1 MPKIK
6 IAHLYYDLMKQELV
20 RTIINGLVDDPSL
33 VDIIIDEDNQVIN
46 INSDKSEIGR
56 IIGKQGRVAKAIRAI
71 IKSAGMKQNKRYNV
85 EINEK

>member
-1 MPKIK
+1 M
-6 IAHLYYDLMKQELV
+6 QELV

-33 VDIIIDEDNQVIN
+33 VDIEIDEENQVII

-71 IKSAGMKQNKRYNV
+71 IKSSGMKQNKRYSV

>member
-1 MPKIK
+1 M
-6 IAHLYYDLMKQELV
+6 QEIV
-20 RTIINGLVDDPSL
+20 RTIINGLVDDPNL
-33 VDIIIDEDNQVIN
+33 VDIVIDEDNFVIN

-71 IKSAGMKQNKRYNV
+71 IKSSGMKQNKRYTV

>member
-1 MPKIK
+1 M
-6 IAHLYYDLMKQELV
+6 QELV
-20 RTIINGLVDDPSL
+20 RTIINGLVDDPNL
-33 VDIIIDEDNQVIN
+33 VDIVIDEDNFVIN

-71 IKSAGMKQNKRYNV
+71 IKSSGMKQKKRYTV

>member
-1 MPKIK
+1 M
-6 IAHLYYDLMKQELV
+6 QELV
-20 RTIINGLVDDPSL
+20 RTIINGLVDDPNL
-33 VDIIIDEDNQVIN
+33 VDIVIDEENFVIN

-71 IKSAGMKQNKRYNV
+71 IKSSGMKQNKRYTV

>member
-1 MPKIK
+1 M
-6 IAHLYYDLMKQELV
+6 QELV

-33 VDIIIDEDNQVIN
+33 VDIEIDEENQVIN
-46 INSDKSEIGR
+46 INSDKSEIGK

-71 IKSAGMKQNKRYNV
+71 IKSSGMKQNKRYSV

>member
-1 MPKIK
+1 M
-6 IAHLYYDLMKQELV
+6 QELV
-20 RTIINGLVDDPSL
+20 RTIINGLVDDPGL

>member
-1 MPKIK
+1 M
-6 IAHLYYDLMKQELV
+6 QELV
-20 RTIINGLVDDPSL
+20 RTIINGLVDDPNL
-33 VDIIIDEDNQVIN
+33 VDIEIDEENQVIN

-71 IKSAGMKQNKRYNV
+71 IKSSGMKQNKRYSV

>member
-1 MPKIK
+1 M
-6 IAHLYYDLMKQELV
+6 QELV

>member
-1 MPKIK
+1 M
-6 IAHLYYDLMKQELV
+6 QELV
-20 RTIINGLVDDPSL
+20 RTIINGLVDDPNL
-33 VDIIIDEDNQVIN
+33 VDIAIDEENFVIN

-71 IKSAGMKQNKRYNV
+71 IKSSGMKQNKRYTV

>member
-1 MPKIK
+1 M
-6 IAHLYYDLMKQELV
+6 QELV
-20 RTIINGLVDDPSL
+20 RTIINGLVDDPNL
-33 VDIIIDEDNQVIN
+33 VDIVIDEENFVIN

-71 IKSAGMKQNKRYNV
+71 IKSASTKQNKRYNV

>member
-1 MPKIK
+1 M
-6 IAHLYYDLMKQELV
+6 QELV
-20 RTIINGLVDDPSL
+20 RTIINGLVDDSNL
-33 VDIIIDEDNQVIN
+33 VDIVIDEDNFVIN

-71 IKSAGMKQNKRYNV
+71 IKSSGMKQNKRYTV

>member
-1 MPKIK
+1 M
-6 IAHLYYDLMKQELV
+6 QELV
-20 RTIINGLVDDPSL
+20 RTIINGLVDDPNL
-33 VDIIIDEDNQVIN
+33 VDIVIDEENAVIN

-71 IKSAGMKQNKRYNV
+71 IKSSGMKQNKRYSV

>member
-1 MPKIK
+1 M
-6 IAHLYYDLMKQELV
+6 QELV

-33 VDIIIDEDNQVIN
+33 VDIVIDEDNQVIN

-71 IKSAGMKQNKRYNV
+71 IKSAGMKQNKCYNV

>member
-1 MPKIK
+1 M
-6 IAHLYYDLMKQELV
+6 QELV
-20 RTIINGLVDDPSL
+20 RTIINGLATNPEL
-33 VDIIIDEDNQVIN
+33 VDIVIDEEYGVIN
-46 INSDKSEIGR
+46 INADKSEIGR

>member
-1 MPKIK
+1 M
-6 IAHLYYDLMKQELV
+6 QELV

-33 VDIIIDEDNQVIN
+33 VDIEIDEENQVIN

-71 IKSAGMKQNKRYNV
+71 IKSSGMKQNKRYSV

>member
-1 MPKIK
+1 M
-6 IAHLYYDLMKQELV
+6 QELV

-71 IKSAGMKQNKRYNV
+71 IKSAVMKQNKRYNV

>member
-1 MPKIK
+1 M
-6 IAHLYYDLMKQELV
+6 QELV
-20 RTIINGLVDDPSL
+20 RTIINGLATNPEL
-33 VDIIIDEDNQVIN
+33 VDIVIDEENGVIN
-46 INSDKSEIGR
+46 INADKSEIGR

>member
-1 MPKIK
+1 M
-6 IAHLYYDLMKQELV
+6 QELV
-20 RTIINGLVDDPSL
+20 RTIINGLVDDPNL
-33 VDIIIDEDNQVIN
+33 VDIVIDEDNFVIN

-71 IKSAGMKQNKRYNV
+71 IKSSGMKQNKRYTV

>member
-1 MPKIK
+1 M
-6 IAHLYYDLMKQELV
+6 QELV
-20 RTIINGLVDDPSL
+20 RTIINGLVDDPNL
-33 VDIIIDEDNQVIN
+33 VDIVIDEENFVIN

-71 IKSAGMKQNKRYNV
+71 IKSSGMKKNKRYTV

>member
-1 MPKIK
+1 M
-6 IAHLYYDLMKQELV
+6 
-20 RTIINGLVDDPSL
+20 DDPSL
-33 VDIIIDEDNQVIN
+33 VDIVIDEDNQVIN

>member
-1 MPKIK
+1 M
-6 IAHLYYDLMKQELV
+6 QELV

-33 VDIIIDEDNQVIN
+33 VYIVIDEDNQVIN